1 MNPPELD
8 HIDPDL
14 IAQWLEGTGQ
24 YKVVRRIAQVTDF
37 GGHIEH
43 PVRVL
48 IVDTETTGL
57 ELSQA
62 ELIEVGAIL
71 VEVDRDSGQ
80 LGKVLG
86 QFAGLEQPSK
96 PIAAE
101 STAIHGITDEMVK
114 DQRFDESAFQALCD
128 GVDLFVAHNAA
139 FDRPFMQRRFPW
151 LEPTVWACSFR
162 ELPWKQE
169 GYSGQKL
176 EYLLSDCGYFHSAHR
191 AVEDCNALLHVLSKP
206 LKSSKNMPMAVLF
219 ESANAAMYQIAAL
232 KAPFEKK
239 DMLRARGFRW
249 NSEDRV
255 WEFDAFG
262 FSEGKE
268 VIDWLKSEV
277 YGTTSKVMLG
287 FRTRSGSDRYAGNEV
302 RQQYKEV

>member
-24 YKVVRRIAQVTDF
+24 YKVLRRIAQVTDF

-139 FDRPFMQRRFPW
+139 FDCPFMQRRFPW